1 MDDDLL
7 PPQEFL
13 DLQVL
18 WYLYQFSPDYVL
30 GHYDASHRDD
40 GLIDLFQQNG
50 NFTHEVGA
58 DRL

>member
-30 GHYDASHRDD
+30 GKYNASHRDE
-40 GLIDLFQQNG
+40 GLISFSNKMEISLM
-50 NFTHEVGA
+50 TI
-58 DRL
+58 